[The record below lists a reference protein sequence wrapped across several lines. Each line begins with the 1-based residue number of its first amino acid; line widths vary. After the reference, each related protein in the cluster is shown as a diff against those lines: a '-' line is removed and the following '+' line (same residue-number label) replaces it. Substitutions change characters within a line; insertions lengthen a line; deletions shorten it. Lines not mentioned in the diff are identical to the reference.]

1 MSHDLEATA
10 QRVEHLLD
18 RLCDDPVTAPL
29 AEDLVAELISLHT
42 AGMQRVFEVIGQAD
56 PTLVDRLAGDP
67 LVAGLLSLHD
77 LHPHPLAQRVEAALQ
92 IVRPYLHSHGGDVE
106 VVDIDD
112 DGVVWLDLQG
122 TCDGC
127 AGSQATLQSAVEEA
141 IRNAAPEVTDIAVH
155 DPSPVTHP
163 APMGSQGLIPLE
175 SLRTR
180 HPLPIQTVPAR

>member
-10 QRVEHLLD
+10 ERVEYLLD
-18 RLCDDPVTAPL
+18 RLCGDPVTAPL
-29 AEDLVAELISLHT
+29 AEDLVAELIGLHT
-42 AGMQRVFEVIGQAD
+42 AGLQRVLEMIGQSDRA
-56 PTLVDRLAGDP
+56 LLDRLADDP

-77 LHPHPLAQRVEAALQ
+77 LHPQPLAQRVEGALET
-92 IVRPYLHSHGGDVE
+92 VRPYLHSHGGDVE

-122 TCDGC
+122 ACDGC
-127 AGSQATLQSAVEEA
+127 EGSQATLQSAVEDA
-141 IRNAAPEVTDIAVH
+141 IRNAAPEVTGIAVH

-163 APMGSQGLIPLE
+163 APTGGQGLIPLE

-180 HPLPIQTVPAR
+180 PSLPVQANSAR